1 MFFETGSPEYYVKFL
16 RNLYEEVKNKNLY
29 FLVDSQT
36 KDLKLYLKKKEK
48 KKKKNFIAGT
58 FMDFA
63 RKLVT
68 FTQEIQLI

>member
-48 KKKKNFIAGT
+48 KEKKELHCRYFHG
-58 FMDFA
+58 FC
-63 RKLVT
+63 
-68 FTQEIQLI
+68 

>member
-63 RKLVT
+63 RIVICYSLN
-68 FTQEIQLI
+68 FQS